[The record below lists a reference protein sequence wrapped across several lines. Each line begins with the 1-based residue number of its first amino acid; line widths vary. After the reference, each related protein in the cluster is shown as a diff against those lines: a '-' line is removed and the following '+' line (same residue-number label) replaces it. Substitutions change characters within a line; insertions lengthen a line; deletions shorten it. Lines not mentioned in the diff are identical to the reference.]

1 MTRTKSARQVGR
13 NPFARLPILKEA
25 RVPISPKYTIEL
37 ALHDADGDIA
47 VWLGWEP
54 YPPSETEQNALS
66 ERIDEAL
73 APFFQEACT
82 RVRFLEGG
90 AS

>member
-25 RVPISPKYTIEL
+25 RVPVSPKYTLEL
-37 ALHDADGDIA
+37 ALHDAGGDIA

-54 YPPSETEQNALS
+54 YPPSKAEENALA

-73 APFFQEACT
+73 EPFFNEAYT
-82 RVRFLEGG
+82 RAGLLEGD